1 MKGMDAEWWAK
12 QEGLAEYCLS
22 GADWIKPENR
32 LTQAGNIIYSA
43 CGNEAVLDLQKKGI
57 EVEGA
62 DKIKDYENQNVIG
75 ILSRPKGTYF
85 KAEGFPKTMNKNEVR
100 LLIKS
105 YMESLH
111 YGFINHDNNLFR
123 RPLPVPPV
131 VKEWMDKGSDWETFD
146 LYQATE
152 DEAERFYYDNF
163 VKPFCEVFLEDN
175 WECKIDFSPEMYG
188 DYFRKQFNSKIQVD
202 TRFEDW
208 YSLFEDGGCGL
219 DLWDGKIGLDDV
231 FNSIYIEGMQ
241 GMIKQ
246 AEIMG
251 DGKWGDYL
259 SENLVVYIMQWI
271 ILSIFFNTIVEA
283 LVKADYCWKVR
294 NIYKEQD

>member
-1 MKGMDAEWWAK
+1 MDAEWWAK
-12 QEGLAEYCLS
+12 HEGLAEYCAS
-22 GADWIKPENR
+22 GEADWIKPENR
-32 LTQAGNIIYSA
+32 LTQARNIIYLA

-62 DKIKDYENQNVIG
+62 LKQINDYDNQNVIG

-105 YMESLH
+105 YMDSQN
-111 YGFINHDNNLFR
+111 YGFVNHDNHLLR
-123 RPLPVPPV
+123 RPLPIVPV
-131 VKEWMDKGSDWETFD
+131 VKKWIDKGSGWEVK
-146 LYQATE
+146 YS
-152 DEAERFYYDNF
+152 ERFYYDNF

-175 WECKIDFSPEMYG
+175 WGCKIDFS
-188 DYFRKQFNSKIQVD
+188 DYFRKQFSSKIQVD

-208 YSLFEDGGCGL
+208 YVMFDDGGCGL
-219 DLWDGKIGLDDV
+219 DLWDGKKSLDGV
-231 FNSIYIEGMQ
+231 FDAWDIEEIQ
-241 GMIKQ
+241 GMLEGEEWEKS
-246 AEIMG
+246 E
-251 DGKWGDYL
+251 YL
-259 SENLVVYIMQWI
+259 EVYIMQWI